1 LSYKHGVY
9 ISEVD
14 TSVSAPVEVAAGLPV
29 FVGRAPINLADDPTA
44 YVNKPFYAETYSE
57 AVAALGY
64 SDDFENYELCEA
76 IYVMFKLYGVGP
88 VVFINVMDPTEH
100 IASVSGNT
108 VTLVD
113 AEATIDQTGILLSS
127 LVVKLTSDGDAL
139 TADTDYTAAFDDDG
153 KVLITSV
160 DGGAIDTAG
169 ATSLVVS
176 YNHLDPSL
184 VTSTDIIGGTDSSTG
199 AATGMELIDQI
210 FPLYGEVP
218 GLLLSPG
225 WSEKSAIAAVMKTK
239 VQNINSLFTAMA
251 ICDIDSTSDG
261 ADLYTEVYSWK
272 TTKNYTSQ
280 YQINCWPKVALDSV
294 VYRLSTHLAGL
305 ICYTDSEN
313 DDIPYVSPSNKT
325 LQIDSVVTA
334 DGTEVNLGPDQAAY
348 VNGKGIVTAVNI
360 MDGWRAWGNNTGI
373 YPSSTD
379 PKDRWIPVRRMF
391 NWIGNSIITT
401 YWEKVDDPIN
411 KRLIKTVVDSMNIW
425 LNSLTAKGA
434 LLGGEVKFNEDEN
447 ATTDLLNGVLSFHVY
462 ITPPIPAEDMEFI
475 LEFDTSN
482 LESLFD
488 E

>member
-1 LSYKHGVY
+1 VSYKHGVY

-29 FVGRAPINLADDPTA
+29 FVGCAPVNLADDPTA
-44 YVNKPFYAETYSE
+44 YVNKPLYASTYAE

-64 SDDFENYELCEA
+64 CTDYENYNLAEA
-76 IYVMFKLYGVGP
+76 IYVMFELYGVGP
-88 VVFINVMDPTEH
+88 IIFINVLDPTKH
-100 IASVSGNT
+100 KASVSDAS
-108 VTLVD
+108 VTIADSEV
-113 AEATIDQTGILLSS
+113 TIAKAGILLSS
-127 LVVKLTSDGDAL
+127 LVVKLTSAGEAL

-153 KVLITSV
+153 NVVVSV
-160 DGGAIDTAG
+160 IDGGSISSSQ
-169 ATSLVVS
+169 TSLVVS
-176 YNHLDPSL
+176 YDYLDPSL
-184 VTSTDIIGGTDSSTG
+184 VTSSDIIGGTDTSTG

-210 FPLYGEVP
+210 FPLFGEVP
-218 GLLLSPG
+218 GLLLAPG
-225 WSEKSAIAAVMKTK
+225 WSEKSSVAAVMKTK

-280 YQINCWPKVALDSV
+280 YQINCWPKVALDGT

-305 ICYTDSEN
+305 ICYTDSDN

-348 VNGKGIVTAVNI
+348 VNGKGVVTAVNI
-360 MDGWRAWGNNTGI
+360 IGGWKAWGNNTGI

-411 KRLIKTVVDSMNIW
+411 KRLIQTVVDSMNIW

-434 LLGGEVKFNEDEN
+434 LLGGEVKFNSDEN